1 MHQADSRAERGNFG
15 QNEELVAQSEELMT
29 HRDQLETQNKIIESQ
44 NLQLTHYT
52 ENLEGIV
59 AERTQEVA
67 AQSQQ
72 ITEFA
77 FITAHNLRGPL
88 ARMKGL
94 SNLFT
99 HGLMDRSE
107 QEMVVNSLNIS
118 LDEMDSVVHNMQEAL
133 DLQQLSISD
142 WQAISIG
149 SHLQKRVEKLPSSFL
164 NSFQLDIPPH
174 LTIQTSVDHFNAV
187 IDELLANA
195 IKFSNPT
202 GSLAVK
208 ISAQKT
214 EGKIWVTIADNGLG
228 MDLNSY
234 KDKVF
239 KMYQRFHL
247 HIPGKGLG
255 LFLTRLRMKKLR
267 GEIEIESENGI
278 GTLFRL
284 TFELAAK

>member
-1 MHQADSRAERGNFG
+1 
-15 QNEELVAQSEELMT
+15 MT